1 MDKRPRGEDDAD
13 ASRAAATSPVRAP
26 RAPYGRR
33 KGGVVYEIR
42 TTDNDIR
49 LRVPLSLVAV
59 KETDNKTEAWRYI
72 SERLE
77 DPFPQ
82 GSAQFTNAST
92 LYRDR
97 TQLIIPDPFDP
108 PYNRW
113 VGAFHPKNGQRFM
126 FILQVS

>member
-1 MDKRPRGEDDAD
+1 MD
-13 ASRAAATSPVRAP
+13 P
-26 RAPYGRR
+26 RAPYGPR
-33 KGGVVYEIR
+33 KGGMVYEIR
-42 TTDNDIR
+42 TADDDIR
-49 LRVPLSLVAV
+49 RRIPLSLIAV
-59 KETDNKTEAWRYI
+59 KNADNKTEAWRYI

-108 PYNRW
+108 PYTKW
-113 VGAFHPKNGQRFM
+113 VGTFQPKNGLRFM
-126 FILQVS
+126 FIGKVSFT